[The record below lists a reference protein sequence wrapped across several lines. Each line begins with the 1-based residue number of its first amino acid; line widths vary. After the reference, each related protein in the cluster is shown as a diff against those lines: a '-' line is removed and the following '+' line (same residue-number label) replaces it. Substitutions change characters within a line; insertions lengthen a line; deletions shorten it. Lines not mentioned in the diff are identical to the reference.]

1 MHWLLSIDT
10 ALFHFINSTL
20 ANPFFDW
27 LMPLLS
33 GNGMPWLAAV
43 IIALPLIFYFGST
56 RLRLCALL
64 MLFVVAIGD
73 PLVVG
78 TVKKSVERPRPFV
91 TQPDARL
98 FGEAGKGYVA
108 PLPDGSL
115 PANAN
120 RRSFPS
126 AHAANWF
133 AMATVVFLFY
143 RRSVWFMFPLAAAVA
158 FSRVYN
164 GVHYPSDVTVG
175 AILGA
180 GYAIA
185 LVIIAQMLWNF
196 LGKRIFP
203 AWHEKLPLLL
213 NPESKIQS
221 PNSPAPE
228 TRGRNLKIEWLRL
241 GYALILITLVAR
253 WIYIHSGLISLSE
266 DEAYQWLWSN
276 HPALSYYSKPLG
288 IAYIQWAGT
297 ALFGDTNLGVR
308 FFSPV
313 FAAILSWLILRFL
326 AREIGARN
334 AFLLLLT
341 TFAMPLLVVG
351 GIVMTID
358 PPLVLCWM
366 WAVIAGWR
374 AVQADGKTR
383 DWLIVGLATGLAFL
397 CKQSAIFLPVCLGI
411 YFALQ
416 PAARRQ
422 IRQPGPWL
430 ALGILVICA
439 LPYVIWNA
447 QHGWVNF
454 HHLAGN
460 AGLDSAWHPTLRHF
474 FEFFVAEFG
483 LLNPVF
489 FIAILWAAFAFWKRR
504 REKPLMLFLFC
515 MGGPLFFGYWL
526 YSLHSRIQPN
536 WIAPAVPPLL
546 CLAALFWAE
555 RPKNLKPWLTVG
567 MILGLLVSVIMYD
580 SDLLGKFI
588 GKLPGDKDPSHRLRG
603 GREAALL
610 VENERVKFDPDAFI
624 IADHYGST
632 GLFSFYSPAARAA
645 ANSSTPLVY
654 SVDSDKPVNQ
664 MYFWD
669 DYNYRAHRQGQ
680 NAIYV
685 MLLNSYPLESGW
697 FWKWLGHEPIQPG
710 PTPPPPPVPP
720 RIADEFESV
729 TNLGIREVKLKDGR
743 VFQRVEIFGCYHLK

>member
-1 MHWLLSIDT
+1 MHWLLSIDI
-10 ALFHFINSTL
+10 ALFHFINTTL

-33 GNGMPWLAAV
+33 GNGVPWLGAV
-43 IIALPLIFYFGST
+43 ILAVPLILYFGSA

-64 MLFVVAIGD
+64 MVLAVALGD

-133 AMATVVFLFY
+133 ALATVAFLFY
-143 RRSVWFMFPLAAAVA
+143 RRSARFLFPLAAAVA
-158 FSRVYN
+158 FSRIYN

-180 GYAIA
+180 GYALA
-185 LVIIAQMLWNF
+185 LMILAQMLWNF

-203 AWHEKLPLLL
+203 AWHEKLPVLLQ
-213 NPESKIQS
+213 PETGIQTAKS
-221 PNSPAPE
+221 SAPE
-228 TRGRNLKIEWLRL
+228 TGNRPSETEWLRL
-241 GYALILITLVAR
+241 GYIVILVALVAR
-253 WIYIHSGLISLSE
+253 WIYIHSGMISLSE
-266 DEAYQWLWSN
+266 DEAYQWLWSK
-276 HPALSYYSKPLG
+276 HLALSYYSKPLG

-297 ALFGDTNLGVR
+297 KLFGDTDLGVR

-334 AFLLLLT
+334 AFVLLLATL
-341 TFAMPLLVVG
+341 AMPLLVVG
-351 GIVMTID
+351 ALLMTID

-366 WAVIAGWR
+366 WAVIAAWR
-374 AVQADGKTR
+374 AVQPDGRTR
-383 DWLIVGLATGLAFL
+383 DWLVVGLATGLAFL

-416 PAARRQ
+416 PSARVHLR
-422 IRQPGPWL
+422 RPGPWL
-430 ALGILVICA
+430 ALGILAVCA

-454 HHLAGN
+454 HHLANN
-460 AGLDSAWHPTLRHF
+460 AGLDSTWHPTLRYF
-474 FEFFVAEFG
+474 FEFFGAELG

-489 FIAILWAAFAFWKRR
+489 FIAMLWATFAFWNRR

-526 YSLHSRIQPN
+526 YSLHSRILPN
-536 WIAPAVPPLL
+536 WIASAVPPLF

-555 RPKNLKPWLTVG
+555 RPKNLKPWLTAG
-567 MILGLLVSVIMYD
+567 MILGLLVSAIMYD

-588 GKLPGDKDPSHRLRG
+588 GKLPGDKDPTHRLRG

-610 VENERVKFDPDAFI
+610 VEKERARFDPGAFI

-654 SVDSDKPVNQ
+654 SIDANAPVNQ

-669 DYNYRAHRQGQ
+669 AYNYRAHRRGQ
-680 NAIYV
+680 NAIYA
-685 MLLNSYPLESGW
+685 MLLDPYPLEPGW
-697 FWKWLGHEPIQPG
+697 FWKWLRREPVQPG
-710 PTPPPPPVPP
+710 PIPPPRPVPP
-720 RIADEFESV
+720 RIAEEFESV

-743 VFQRVEIFGCYHLK
+743 VFQRVELFGCYHLK